1 MNRTHPFLAAL
12 AIVLYAAALPARAQA
27 HSHDG
32 HDQLEQHD
40 QRPQASD
47 AAAPSSQDWIPAEV
61 RRVDAAQ
68 QKLTLKH
75 GDIRHLDMPGMTMPF
90 RLAPGVVSAAQLSA
104 ITAGDKLE
112 VRIESQQG
120 QLTIVAL
127 RPAPARN

>member
-1 MNRTHPFLAAL
+1 MNRTSPLLAAL
-12 AIVLYAAALPARAQA
+12 AIVLTAAALPARAQA
-27 HSHDG
+27 HSHEG
-32 HDQLEQHD
+32 HDQHD
-40 QRPQASD
+40 QRAQASD

-104 ITAGDKLE
+104 ISAGDKLE